1 MNYALIDNGIVVN
14 VMWLHP
20 SNAGEFSN
28 AVLIGD
34 VLATM
39 GDEYID
45 GVFYRNGERVLTRSE
60 LVQKMLAEK
69 EATIAELDAALL
81 ETTYA
86 NIMGGLE

>member
-1 MNYALIDNGIVVN
+1 MNYALIDNGIVTN
-14 VMWLHP
+14 VIWLHP
-20 SNAGEFSN
+20 KNASEFLN
-28 AVLIGD
+28 AVPMNDI
-34 VLATM
+34 LAII